1 MSEQDP
7 LRQHQD
13 HPVALRLRD
22 SLAAALSPSALEVID
37 ESHKHAKHAHVVTRA
52 GTAGASGETHFLIK
66 VTSERFAGKSRI
78 DRHRLVND
86 AVAAEMGPDGVHAVA
101 IEARAPGE

>member
-1 MSEQDP
+1 MNE
-7 LRQHQD
+7 QD
-13 HPVALRLRD
+13 HPVASRLRN
-22 SLAAALSPSALEVID
+22 SLSAALSPSELDVID
-37 ESHKHAKHAHVVTRA
+37 ESYKHAKHAHVVSRA

-66 VTSERFAGKSRI
+66 VTSPHFAGKSRI

-86 AVAAEMGPDGVHAVA
+86 IVAGEMGPDGVHAVA